1 MILYMFSVSLGAILL
16 SLYYVFLWKNP
27 HTMAIDNRVSPD
39 HDDFKGSSSCISNRL
54 HIYPYLQD
62 NLTTAEPG
70 LASLVSPGGR
80 SDLEEV
86 SLDPGLPGLHG
97 LEDPDYDGSAF
108 TKQARGEVTSK
119 HHASHLNCAALSGVP
134 PAPPA
139 RDKTMTLVHNRHQMK
154 GWKMKM
160 MRL

>member
-39 HDDFKGSSSCISNRL
+39 HDDFKGSSSCKSNRL